1 MPYISTRSEV
11 LCKKSV
17 LKFFFQNSQ
26 ENTCAGFSFLVKKLQ
41 PQLEI
46 FKNTFLIEH
55 LFYKRAAHWNNNGR
69 IRYLGVFF
77 VDIPVKVTK
86 TCL

>member
-1 MPYISTRSEV
+1 M

-17 LKFFFQNSQ
+17 VKFFFKIHRKTRVQD
-26 ENTCAGFSFLVKKLQ
+26 SFLIKRLQ